1 MMKTMKMMKIYSL
14 VLIFISSSLVAQQN
28 INIPDAK
35 FKQKLILEG
44 VDLNG
49 DKEISVTEALDVT
62 SLNLSLGR
70 IKDLEGI
77 QYFTNLTKLNCQAN
91 LHLSSIDLSQN
102 VALTHLDLTQVE
114 VSTIDL
120 SHNTALVDLEIDLNF
135 NLTSLDLSHNL
146 LLKKLNISHT
156 GIESMD
162 FSKNPNLE
170 ELSAGQSF
178 LTQIDVS
185 KNLKLKELICFYS
198 RYLKQVNLANGK
210 NITKMFAYSSPLLS
224 CIQVDASVINNIPSN
239 WRKDS
244 KANYSSNCYAIT
256 GMETLNSIGS
266 ISVYPNPAK
275 DVIIVDNKSQI
286 KVIKVR
292 IMNLLGKEISV
303 VNLDNKMIDISDLS
317 TGVYILQLETEAG
330 ISNKRFVKE

>member
-1 MMKTMKMMKIYSL
+1 M
-14 VLIFISSSLVAQQN
+14 V
-28 INIPDAK
+28 
-35 FKQKLILEG
+35 
-44 VDLNG
+44 
-49 DKEISVTEALDVT
+49 LDVT

-146 LLKKLNISHT
+146 LLKKLNISQT

-162 FSKNPNLE
+162 FSENPNLE
-170 ELSAGQSF
+170 ELIANGSF
-178 LTQIDVS
+178 LTEIDVS
-185 KNLKLKELICFYS
+185 KNLKLKSIVCAFS
-198 RYLKQVNLANGK
+198 HYLKQVNLANGNGN
-210 NITKMFAYSSPLLS
+210 NITVMAAASSPLLS
-224 CIQVDASVINNIPSN
+224 CIQVDASIINNIPSN